1 MKEKQDYL
9 LRLLLQQDTP
19 VSSRILAEKMGVS
32 IRTVKNYIYQL
43 NRLGSVPVIHSSN
56 LGYTIVP
63 EEAAKLLATP
73 QNENDLPQTFKERS
87 FFIIKQILM
96 EHQQLNIFDLSD
108 ELFVSYSTIKSDLAR
123 MNKAYEKYHVKF
135 VLKQDEIQIVGEE
148 KEKRRLISYI
158 IFEEVPHKFIDK
170 QILEATFDKADIEKL
185 STIIHSIMHESN
197 YHLNDFSFVN
207 LMLHLLILLDSVR
220 NDKSLV
226 TRNWFSSW
234 LREDKAQLVTQMI
247 AMIEEAFEL
256 SLNSLEKEEI
266 HMIFQAN
273 ANYIPS
279 NNLKEL
285 EQIIGSDI
293 SQAVDEVLE
302 DVRQTFGINLMSE
315 NFLVPFSLHI
325 SGLFSRAKQETAFRW
340 STMSRST
347 CRYG

>member
-135 VLKQDEIQIVGEE
+135 VLKQDEIQIVGE
-148 KEKRRLISYI
+148 
-158 IFEEVPHKFIDK
+158 
-170 QILEATFDKADIEKL
+170 
-185 STIIHSIMHESN
+185 
-197 YHLNDFSFVN
+197 
-207 LMLHLLILLDSVR
+207 
-220 NDKSLV
+220 
-226 TRNWFSSW
+226 
-234 LREDKAQLVTQMI
+234 
-247 AMIEEAFEL
+247 
-256 SLNSLEKEEI
+256 
-266 HMIFQAN
+266 
-273 ANYIPS
+273 
-279 NNLKEL
+279 
-285 EQIIGSDI
+285 
-293 SQAVDEVLE
+293 
-302 DVRQTFGINLMSE
+302 
-315 NFLVPFSLHI
+315 
-325 SGLFSRAKQETAFRW
+325 
-340 STMSRST
+340 
-347 CRYG
+347 

>member
-135 VLKQDEIQIVGEE
+135 VLKQDEIQIIGEE

-158 IFEEVPHKFIDK
+158 IFEEVPIN
-170 QILEATFDKADIEKL
+170 L
-185 STIIHSIMHESN
+185 STSK
-197 YHLNDFSFVN
+197 F
-207 LMLHLLILLDSVR
+207 
-220 NDKSLV
+220 
-226 TRNWFSSW
+226 
-234 LREDKAQLVTQMI
+234 
-247 AMIEEAFEL
+247 
-256 SLNSLEKEEI
+256 
-266 HMIFQAN
+266 
-273 ANYIPS
+273 
-279 NNLKEL
+279 
-285 EQIIGSDI
+285 
-293 SQAVDEVLE
+293 
-302 DVRQTFGINLMSE
+302 
-315 NFLVPFSLHI
+315 
-325 SGLFSRAKQETAFRW
+325 
-340 STMSRST
+340 
-347 CRYG
+347 